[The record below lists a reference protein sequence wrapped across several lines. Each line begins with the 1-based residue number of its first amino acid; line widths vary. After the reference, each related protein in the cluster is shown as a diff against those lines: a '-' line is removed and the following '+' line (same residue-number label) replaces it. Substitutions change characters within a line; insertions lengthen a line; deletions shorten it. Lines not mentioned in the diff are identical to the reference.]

1 MGLDVPKLSVILKS
15 LFDRARQGKSFRLA
29 LIVVLAGITACSQNE
44 QNFILLK
51 ESVVGTLLYDFEGI
65 NYDVAGIQRTK
76 DGMMFFDDKNQR
88 LHFFGDNGEHLHA
101 TSFHKEGKD
110 QVEEIAAVYYH
121 SSDSIFLARLGYFSI
136 YLINSAGEKVNQWDF
151 DYDYPIPGTAD
162 FYSGTFGVGGLDR
175 YGVPIVYS
183 PFVGL
188 IADFHPVVYDQD
200 NGFPERYKLPTTAVL
215 DLIDNKPTPF
225 GAFAE
230 EYQSDNIPHDLFVSF
245 SVNYPYVI
253 LNYPSSHH
261 FAAYHLENRSTT
273 QILGRSKFLKD
284 KDFIR
289 YAKKDGGEVS
299 DFWEDYN
306 RKPQY
311 VKTISDPISKNLYR
325 IVKHSNPE
333 AIPAKDFL
341 ESSWSIIKFSSNF
354 TYLGEAEL
362 PSYTYNFLHV
372 FSLADTLHISK
383 MNPFSQSLDEDTFL
397 IEKIVIQ

>member
-1 MGLDVPKLSVILKS
+1 
-15 LFDRARQGKSFRLA
+15 
-29 LIVVLAGITACSQNE
+29 
-44 QNFILLK
+44 
-51 ESVVGTLLYDFEGI
+51 
-65 NYDVAGIQRTK
+65 
-76 DGMMFFDDKNQR
+76 
-88 LHFFGDNGEHLHA
+88 
-101 TSFHKEGKD
+101 
-110 QVEEIAAVYYH
+110 
-121 SSDSIFLARLGYFSI
+121 
-136 YLINSAGEKVNQWDF
+136 
-151 DYDYPIPGTAD
+151 
-162 FYSGTFGVGGLDR
+162 
-175 YGVPIVYS
+175 
-183 PFVGL
+183 
-188 IADFHPVVYDQD
+188 
-200 NGFPERYKLPTTAVL
+200 
-215 DLIDNKPTPF
+215 
-225 GAFAE
+225 
-230 EYQSDNIPHDLFVSF
+230 
-245 SVNYPYVI
+245 
-253 LNYPSSHH
+253 
-261 FAAYHLENRSTT
+261 LENRSTT

-325 IVKHSNPE
+325 IVKHSNPG